1 MEKSFKYAKE
11 QTQKILDK
19 KEREK
24 ENYNSAIKLMLQIKM
39 QEQHMKIIE
48 EELVVKLEQMD
59 KDYNNMM
66 NDEEKKKFRDEY
78 TENRLKE
85 LKIG

>member
-24 ENYNSAIKLMLQIKM
+24 ENYLSAVKMMIQIKM

-66 NDEEKKKFRDEY
+66 NEEEKKQFRDEY

-85 LKIG
+85 LKKG